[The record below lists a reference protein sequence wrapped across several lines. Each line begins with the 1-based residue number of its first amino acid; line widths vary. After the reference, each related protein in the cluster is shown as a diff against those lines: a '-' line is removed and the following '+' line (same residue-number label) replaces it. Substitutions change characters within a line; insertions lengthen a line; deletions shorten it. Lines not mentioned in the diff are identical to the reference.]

1 MQIIEKE
8 LSWLKPYAKNPRD
21 NANAVEPVANSIK
34 EFGFK
39 VPIVATSDGEIING
53 HTRFKASKLLGL
65 EKVPVIIAD
74 DLTDEQIKAFRLADN
89 KTGELA
95 NWDFSLLDEELSD
108 IVDLDMSDFGF
119 EIDDLIEEE
128 PEEDLDDFDDTPP
141 EEPKAKLGQVY
152 QLGRHRLMCGDS
164 TDASNVKKLL
174 GGVLADLLITDP
186 SYNVAY
192 EGKTKDA
199 LTIKNDSM
207 GDEQFRAFLTSA
219 FFAADSVMKPG
230 AVFYIWHADS
240 EGYNFRGAC
249 RDVNWT
255 VRECLIWNKNQM
267 VLGRQDYHWK
277 HEPCLYGWKDGA
289 GHLWAS
295 DRKQTTVIDFDKP
308 QRNGVHPT
316 MKPVGLFDYQIRNN
330 TKERDVVL
338 DLFGGSGTT
347 LIACEENGR
356 NAYVMEYDP
365 RYVDVIINRWEE
377 MTGEKAVLISE

>member
-108 IVDLDMSDFGF
+108 IIDLDMSDFGF

-128 PEEDLDDFDDTPP
+128 SEGDLDDFDDTPP

-164 TDASNVKKLL
+164 TDVSNVEKLL
-174 GGVLADLLITDP
+174 GGSI
-186 SYNVAY
+186 
-192 EGKTKDA
+192 G
-199 LTIKNDSM
+199 
-207 GDEQFRAFLTSA
+207 
-219 FFAADSVMKPG
+219 
-230 AVFYIWHADS
+230 
-240 EGYNFRGAC
+240 
-249 RDVNWT
+249 
-255 VRECLIWNKNQM
+255 
-267 VLGRQDYHWK
+267 
-277 HEPCLYGWKDGA
+277 
-289 GHLWAS
+289 
-295 DRKQTTVIDFDKP
+295 
-308 QRNGVHPT
+308 
-316 MKPVGLFDYQIRNN
+316 
-330 TKERDVVL
+330 
-338 DLFGGSGTT
+338 
-347 LIACEENGR
+347 
-356 NAYVMEYDP
+356 
-365 RYVDVIINRWEE
+365 
-377 MTGEKAVLISE
+377 